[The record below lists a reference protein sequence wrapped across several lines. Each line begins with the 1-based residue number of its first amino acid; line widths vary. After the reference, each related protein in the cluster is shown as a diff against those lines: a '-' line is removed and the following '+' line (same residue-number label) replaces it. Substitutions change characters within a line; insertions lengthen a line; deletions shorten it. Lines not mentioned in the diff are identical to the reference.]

1 MQYWHHQ
8 SIKKYTIALLDL
20 FSGFTVQ
27 RYNEKGEVIKEIKVP
42 IKFGNREKAFI
53 LNDFNSK
60 DLINGNV
67 NTLPRMV
74 LEFNSM
80 SKASNR
86 NTNKNSKIKFKTEE
100 NGIKKF
106 FYNSVAYNFEYTL
119 YIATKG
125 FTDATVIIEQ
135 IAPLFRPDV
144 TIKVQ
149 ELDIIDEPTSV
160 QVSISDFDIEL
171 PDVNEEPKIVK
182 VSLPI
187 TVKGNLYLPIKDS
200 KIIKD
205 IKIKLNAIQND
216 FDRKGIAYEI
226 DEPAYFTE
234 VIGDEDSDGN
244 KTEITEITQLS
255 DKD

>member
-8 SIKKYTIALLDL
+8 SIKKYTIALLNL

-27 RYNEKGEVIKEIKVP
+27 RYNENGEVIKEITVP

-53 LNDFNSK
+53 LQDFNNK
-60 DLINGNV
+60 DLIKGNV
-67 NTLPRMV
+67 NTFPRMV

-86 NTNKNSKIKFKTEE
+86 NTNKNAKIKFKTE
-100 NGIKKF
+100 NNFKKF
-106 FYNSVAYNFEYTL
+106 FYNAVAYNFNYTL

-135 IAPLFRPDV
+135 IAPLFRPDI

-187 TVKGNLYLPIKDS
+187 TVKGNLYLPIKDAE
-200 KIIKD
+200 IIKD
-205 IKIKLNAIQND
+205 VQIKLNAIQTE
-216 FDRKGIAYEI
+216 FDRKGISYEL
-226 DEPAYFTE
+226 DEPAYLTE
-234 VIGDEDSDGN
+234 ATGSEDSGGN
-244 KTEITEITQLS
+244 ITEITEITQLS